1 MTVWDKLGMIYE
13 RERPDLYNNKAIIFI
28 AETYLPFVVYSARKA
43 MIIKLCLMK
52 NLSPR
57 EKKKL
62 LQRLA
67 NDRSFISTFITTIA
81 EDMPTGLKARCYN
94 V

>member
-1 MTVWDKLGMIYE
+1 MDVWLKLGQIYKKN
-13 RERPDLYNNKAIIFI
+13 RPFLWSNKKINSI
-28 AETYLPFVVYSARKA
+28 ACVYLPRFDCVVRKA
-43 MIIKLCLMK
+43 MIVKLCLMK

-67 NDRSFISTFITTIA
+67 NDYGFISTFITTIS

-94 V
+94 A

>member
-1 MTVWDKLGMIYE
+1 MSIWGKLGMIYAQK
-13 RERPDLYNNKAIIFI
+13 RPDLFYNEKIFYI
-28 AETYLPFVVYSARKA
+28 AMTYLPSFECSVRNA
-43 MIIKLCLMK
+43 MIVKLCLMK

-62 LQRLA
+62 LQRLV
-67 NDRSFISTFITTIA
+67 NDRGFISTFITTIS

>member
-1 MTVWDKLGMIYE
+1 MSIWEKLGMVYE
-13 RERPDLYNNKAIIFI
+13 QKRPDLSNNKAIIFI
-28 AETYLPFVVYSARKA
+28 AHTYLPSIAYSVRKA

-67 NDRSFISTFITTIA
+67 NDRSFISTFITTIS

>member
-1 MTVWDKLGMIYE
+1 MVYAQK
-13 RERPDLYNNKAIIFI
+13 RPDLFYDKKISYI
-28 AETYLPFVVYSARKA
+28 AQTYLPSFVYRVRNA
-43 MIIKLCLMK
+43 MVIKLCLMK

-67 NDRSFISTFITTIA
+67 NDRGFISTFITTIS

>member
-1 MTVWDKLGMIYE
+1 MSVWKKLGMVYA
-13 RERPDLYNNKAIIFI
+13 RKRPNLFYDKTINYI
-28 AETYLPFVVYSARKA
+28 AMTYLPSIAYDERKA

-52 NLSPR
+52 NISIK

-67 NDRSFISTFITTIA
+67 NDRTFITTFITTIS

>member
-1 MTVWDKLGMIYE
+1 MTVWDKLGMIYT
-13 RERPDLYNNKAIIFI
+13 RNRTDLFYNKAINYI
-28 AETYLPFVVYSARKA
+28 AKIYLPSIPYEARIA

-67 NDRSFISTFITTIA
+67 KDRSFISTFITTIS